1 MINCK
6 VELQIKWTNHCIL
19 SGNGNDNDD
28 VNSNDI
34 IFTIKDTKLNIHVV
48 TLTAKGNQKLSKLL
62 SKGLERSGYWNEY
75 KTKNESKN
83 ATNK

>member
-6 VELQIKWTNHCIL
+6 VELQLKWTNHCIL
-19 SGNGNDNDD
+19 GGNGNDNDN
-28 VNSNDI
+28 VNYI

-48 TLTAKGNQKLSKLL
+48 TLTAKGNQKLSKRL

>member
-6 VELQIKWTNHCIL
+6 VELQLKSTNHSIL
-19 SGNGNDNDD
+19 GGNGNDNDN

-48 TLTAKGNQKLSKLL
+48 TLTAKGNQKLSKRL
-62 SKGLERSGYWNEY
+62 SKRLERSGYWNEY
-75 KTKNESKN
+75 ETKNKSKN

>member
-6 VELQIKWTNHCIL
+6 VELQLKWTNHCIL
-19 SGNGNDNDD
+19 GGNGNDNDN

-48 TLTAKGNQKLSKLL
+48 TLTAKGNQKLLKRL